1 MTRYTDSKTPKS
13 SGLVSWFFAMGR
25 ELPGYFLP
33 ILAFSL
39 VSNLLLLVSPL
50 YMLQVYDRILTSGS
64 KDTLIWITIVS
75 IFLLGIYAAS
85 ETGRRRI
92 CSLAAEDLEEKISER
107 IFMEFDKTHD
117 AGGRLPNDLRVLSRI
132 RGFFQNQTV
141 LPFFDLPFAPFF
153 LLVMFMIHPIIGA
166 LGLIGGLILLGVA
179 IFAEVSARRT
189 NETAAAVSSEAFNLA
204 SGLSRQRSAIVA
216 MGLTHNALAKWRSTK
231 ERARALNLKA
241 GAKETGFSSVTKA
254 GRQMLQILI
263 LGAGGALA
271 ITQQISPGAIVAG
284 SIILGRAL
292 GPIDQIVGSWRGI
305 ASARLAWNQV
315 QTAIER
321 DDVQPDYTPLP
332 RPDAHL
338 KINRLSVAI
347 PGNREA
353 LIRPFGFEFSGGQMV
368 AILGSNG
375 CGKTTLLQTLAGA
388 WHPHSGSVILGGRDL
403 HAWAS
408 EDRGQYIG
416 YVPQDVEL
424 LPGTVGENIA
434 RMTQCDTQDIID
446 AAKKAGAHEMILSL
460 PEGYET
466 LIGKSGMGSLSAGQ
480 RQLIGLARALFGN
493 PVLILLDEPTAN
505 LDPTAVYHAISNL
518 NKIAKSGTLVITATH
533 DPKLIAA
540 TKSVLVVREGGILTA
555 DTKQYLE
562 ASKPKPKA
570 ANALV
575 QRLATVGAV

>member
-1 MTRYTDSKTPKS
+1 MARQKQENALQKRGT
-13 SGLVSWFFAMGR
+13 VSWFFAMGR

-33 ILAFSL
+33 ILGFSL
-39 VSNLLLLVSPL
+39 VSNILLLVSPL

-64 KDTLIWITIVS
+64 KDTLIWITLIS
-75 IFLLGIYAAS
+75 IFLLAIYAAA

-92 CSLAAEDLEEKISER
+92 CSLAAEELEEKLSER
-107 IFMEFDKTHD
+107 IFIEFDKTHD

-141 LPFFDLPFAPFF
+141 LPFFDLPFAPLF
-153 LLVMFMIHPIIGA
+153 LLVMFMIHPIIGV
-166 LGLIGGLILLGVA
+166 LGLTGGIILLSVA
-179 IFAEVSARRT
+179 ISAELSTRRT
-189 NETAAAVSSEAFNLA
+189 NETASAVNSEAFNLA

-216 MGLTHNALAKWRSTK
+216 MGLTDNALAKWRQTK
-231 ERARALNLKA
+231 ETARDLNLKA

-305 ASARLAWNQV
+305 AAARSAWNQI
-315 QTAIER
+315 QTAIEN
-321 DDVQPDYTPLP
+321 DEPKVAFTPLP
-332 RPDAHL
+332 RPEAQL
-338 KINRLSVAI
+338 KLDRLSISI
-347 PGNREA
+347 PGSREA
-353 LIRPFGFEFSGGQMV
+353 LIRPFGFVASGGQMI

-375 CGKTTLLQTLAGA
+375 CGKTTLLQTIAGA
-388 WHPHSGSVILGGRDL
+388 WTPHSGSVVLGGRDL

-434 RMTQCDTQDIID
+434 RMTECEAEDIIE
-446 AAKKAGAHEMILSL
+446 AAKKAGAHDMILSL
-460 PEGYET
+460 PQSYET
-466 LIGKSGMGSLSAGQ
+466 PVGSAGIGSLSAGQ

-493 PVLILLDEPTAN
+493 PVMIILDEPTAN
-505 LDPTAVYHAISNL
+505 LDPAAVYLAISNL
-518 NKIAKSGTLVITATH
+518 NKVAKAGTIILTATH
-533 DPKLIAA
+533 DAKLISA
-540 TKSVLVVREGGILTA
+540 TQSVMVIREGGVLTA
-555 DTKQYLE
+555 DTKQYIQ
-562 ASKPKPKA
+562 ASKPKA
-570 ANALV
+570 ANSTV
-575 QRLATVGAV
+575 QQLRSVGVSA

>member
-1 MTRYTDSKTPKS
+1 MVRETQNKTVPER
-13 SGLVSWFFAMGR
+13 GPISWFFAMGR

-33 ILAFSL
+33 IWGFSL
-39 VSNLLLLVSPL
+39 VSNILLLVSPL

-64 KDTLIWITIVS
+64 KDTLIWITLIS
-75 IFLLGIYAAS
+75 LFLLGIYAAAES
-85 ETGRRRI
+85 GRRRI
-92 CSLAAEDLEEKISER
+92 CSLASEELEEKLSER
-107 IFMEFDKTHD
+107 IFAEFDKTHD

-141 LPFFDLPFAPFF
+141 LPFFDLPFAPLF
-153 LLVMFMIHPIIGA
+153 LILMFMIHPLIGV
-166 LGLIGGLILLGVA
+166 LGLGGGIILLSVA

-189 NETAAAVSSEAFNLA
+189 NETATKVNSEAFNLA

-216 MGLTHNALAKWRSTK
+216 MGLTHNALFKWRDTK
-231 ERARALNLKA
+231 EKARDLNLKA
-241 GAKETGFSSVTKA
+241 SAKETGFSSVTKA

-305 ASARLAWNQV
+305 TAARSAWNQI
-315 QTAIER
+315 QTAIET
-321 DDVQPDYTPLP
+321 DEVEPAYTPLP
-332 RPDAHL
+332 RPDAKL
-338 KINRLSVAI
+338 KLDRLSIAV

-353 LIRPFGFEFSGGQMV
+353 LIRPFGFEATGGQMI
-368 AILGSNG
+368 AILGPNG
-375 CGKTTLLQTLAGA
+375 CGKTTLLQTIAGA
-388 WHPHSGSVILGGRDL
+388 WQPHSGSVVLGGREL

-434 RMTQCDTQDIID
+434 RMSQADAPHIIE
-446 AAKKAGAHEMILSL
+446 AAKKAGAHDMILSL
-460 PEGYET
+460 PQGYET
-466 LIGKSGMGSLSAGQ
+466 RVGTAGIGALSAGQ

-493 PVLILLDEPTAN
+493 PTMIVLDEPTAN
-505 LDPTAVYHAISNL
+505 LDPTAVYHTINNLSKVAKAGAI
-518 NKIAKSGTLVITATH
+518 IITATH
-533 DPKLIAA
+533 DMKLISA
-540 TKSVLVVREGGILTA
+540 TQSVMVIRDGNILRA
-555 DTKQYLE
+555 DTQQYIQ
-562 ASKPKPKA
+562 ASKPKA
-570 ANALV
+570 ANSHV
-575 QRLATVGAV
+575 KQFPTIGAIA

>member
-1 MTRYTDSKTPKS
+1 MTQQTDLKNSENK
-13 SGLVSWFFAMGR
+13 GLVSWFFAMGR

-64 KDTLIWITIVS
+64 KDTLIWITIISV
-75 IFLLGIYAAS
+75 FLLGIYAAA

-107 IFMEFDKTHD
+107 IFTEFDKTHD

-216 MGLTHNALAKWRSTK
+216 MGLTHNALAKWRGTK
-231 ERARALNLKA
+231 ETARALNLKA

-321 DDVQPDYTPLP
+321 DDVQPNYTPLP

-338 KINRLSVAI
+338 KIDRLSVAI

-388 WHPHSGSVILGGRDL
+388 WIPHSGSVVLGGRDL
-403 HAWAS
+403 HAWDS

-460 PEGYET
+460 SEGYET
-466 LIGKSGMGSLSAGQ
+466 LVGKSGIGSLSAGQ

-505 LDPTAVYHAISNL
+505 LDPMAVYHAISNL
-518 NKIAKSGTLVITATH
+518 NKIAKSGSLVITATH

-562 ASKPKPKA
+562 ASKPKPRA
-570 ANALV
+570 ANAPI